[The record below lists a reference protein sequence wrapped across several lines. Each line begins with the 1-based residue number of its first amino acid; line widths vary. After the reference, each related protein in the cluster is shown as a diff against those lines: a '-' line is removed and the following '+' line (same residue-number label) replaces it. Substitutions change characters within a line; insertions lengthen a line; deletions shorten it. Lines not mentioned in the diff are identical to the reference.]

1 MDGRERDDDIIKA
14 QTAQYSRYDLETIEF
29 VAIVCPREPLKHL
42 GQSVSC
48 ASDTLSEQNL
58 HGDTH
63 HQRTRCVVEPQVEQT
78 HLVHERV
85 PNSDPLRTQVKEKER
100 IVHAK
105 LGIYVQKKMSTKPII
120 KPSQ

>member
-1 MDGRERDDDIIKA
+1 MTTSSEA
-14 QTAQYSRYDLETIEF
+14 QTAQYNRYDLETIEF

-42 GQSVSC
+42 SQSVSC

-58 HGDTH
+58 HGGTK
-63 HQRTRCVVEPQVEQT
+63 RTRCVVEPQVEQT

-85 PNSDPLRTQVKEKER
+85 PNSDPLRTQVKKKER

-105 LGIYVQKKMSTKPII
+105 LGIYVQKRMSTKPII